1 MSELTTMT
9 ELTDTEVDAVA
20 GGFLNGLLS
29 NNQTNF
35 SLQIPVAVNVGSGSA
50 HARAFGFQINPMG

>member
-1 MSELTTMT
+1 MSELT

-50 HARAFGFQINPMG
+50 TARAFGFQINPMG